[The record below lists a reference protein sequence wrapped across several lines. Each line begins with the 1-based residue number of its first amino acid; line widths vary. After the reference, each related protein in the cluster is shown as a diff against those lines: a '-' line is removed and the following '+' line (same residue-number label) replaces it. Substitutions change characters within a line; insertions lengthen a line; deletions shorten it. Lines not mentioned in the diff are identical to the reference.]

1 MSEKKETDIINGFI
15 AGDDAVLKNFYK
27 QHFPAIRGYVLRNSG
42 TVTDAQDVFQD
53 ALVLTFQKLKSDSFR
68 LECSLAT
75 YVFAVSR
82 NIWMNT
88 LRKRK
93 KLIYKDD
100 LPAISKQMSADI
112 SKTVEQN
119 EKFFTYQ
126 KFFLKLGKDCQ
137 RLLGLFFE
145 GKTMKEISEIMGYS
159 PGYTRK
165 KKFECKK
172 TLLEMLEKD
181 DAFKELKNGL

>member
-1 MSEKKETDIINGFI
+1 MSEHKETEIVNGFI
-15 AGDDAVLKNFYK
+15 AGNDAVIRAFYK
-27 QHFPAIRGYVLRNSG
+27 KQFPAIRNYILRNSG
-42 TVTDAQDVFQD
+42 NISDAQDVFQD

-88 LRKRK
+88 LRKRN
-93 KLIYKDD
+93 KLIYHDQV
-100 LPAISKQMSADI
+100 PEISKSLDEDI
-112 SKTVEQN
+112 VESISRK
-119 EKFFTYQ
+119 EKSFLYQ

-137 RLLGLFFE
+137 RLLGYFFE
-145 GKTMKEISEIMGYS
+145 GKSMAEISEIMGYS
-159 PGYTRK
+159 VGYTRK

-172 TLLEMLEKD
+172 TLLNSLED
-181 DAFKELKNGL
+181 DETFKELRN